1 MTAVTTAGLLA
12 GLFGSAF
19 VPAARAATTS
29 AVLACASDTDWD
41 DVNTVA
47 SAKATCTAKASKS
60 VKLSITTAGT
70 GDTVK
75 VVVSGATIDTNV
87 LALDADHTIVQI
99 TSTTITLF
107 AAVDGGVTTFAV
119 TSPAAGGTA
128 TVKSYWLDSATLGT
142 TITINSVATAAAG
155 VPSVYTSNTALQTT
169 DFDSLEVVTG
179 ATDGVAGSTTV
190 NGGVDYIQAE
200 YNSDGTA
207 ATVSGFYMVQ
217 FDMEDDY
224 AEPINAKNFTI
235 ATSCGTVDAGV
246 DAGAADDVSTDA
258 EVIVASDSDGDLF
271 VSVQHPGVDKPCLAT
286 VTAKYTATGKVIH
299 TFKVGF
305 LGETASVVI
314 TGPSALAAALA
325 DNADLEDQVKV
336 VAKDAL
342 GIEIPS
348 ALNLVTFVAA
358 GVDAFGN
365 ATAPVTSGMTDTTTN
380 GGTAD
385 QYYDLTSV
393 LCPALSEGT
402 KVTLYA
408 KGEAKVDLTNAQSAA
423 ISLTCT
429 GKTAYISKVAFDK
442 GRGLASE
449 VLDVLFTLVDEDGRA
464 MGIGGSMADT
474 NYSIINTCSSTA
486 EPAGSLKAF
495 EVGVAEYA
503 WTAANT
509 AEGNC
514 GFTFNVLD
522 NDDGVVAAP
531 AIFTASI
538 FIGPA
543 SYENSISKVSRKV
556 TVDFGAGAA
565 SRKVTFTVEFLSGR
579 IRNYVRKANAEGIAK
594 FTSPFGRVYVTASFG
609 DEVSDTVYLKK

>member
-19 VPAARAATTS
+19 VPVARAATTS

-41 DVNTVA
+41 DVNTV
-47 SAKATCTAKASKS
+47 SGAKATCTAKASKS

-87 LALDADHTIVQI
+87 LALDADHDIVQI

-155 VPSVYTSNTALQTT
+155 VPSVYTSNTTLQTT
-169 DFDSLEVVTG
+169 DFDSLETVAG
-179 ATDGVAGSTTV
+179 ATDGVAGTTTV

-207 ATVSGFYMVQ
+207 ETVTGFYMVQ

-246 DAGAADDVSTDA
+246 NAAAADDVSTDA

-271 VSVQHPGVDKPCLAT
+271 VSVQHPGADKPCLAT

-305 LGETASVVI
+305 LGETASLAI
-314 TGPSALAAALA
+314 TAPSALAANLA

-342 GIEIPS
+342 GIAIPS
-348 ALNLVTFVAA
+348 ALNLATFVAA

-365 ATAPVTSGMTDTTTN
+365 ATAPVTTGMTDTTTN

-385 QYYDLTSV
+385 EYYDLTSV
-393 LCPALSEGT
+393 LCPANSEGT
-402 KVTLYA
+402 KVTLSA
-408 KGEAKVDLTNAQSAA
+408 KGEAKVDLTNAVSTAVT
-423 ISLTCT
+423 LTCT

-464 MGIGGSMADT
+464 MGIGGSMAAG
-474 NYSIINTCSSTA
+474 NYTIINTCSTTA
-486 EPAGSLKAF
+486 EPGSLTAF

-503 WTAANT
+503 WTAATT
-509 AEGNC
+509 AAGSC

-543 SYENSISKVSRKV
+543 SYGNSISMVARKV
-556 TVDFGAGAA
+556 TVDFGAGAG

-579 IRNYVRKANAEGIAK
+579 IRNYVRKANAAGVANFK
-594 FTSPFGRVYVTASFG
+594 SPFGRVYVTASFG
-609 DEVSDTVYLKK
+609 DEISDTVYLKK